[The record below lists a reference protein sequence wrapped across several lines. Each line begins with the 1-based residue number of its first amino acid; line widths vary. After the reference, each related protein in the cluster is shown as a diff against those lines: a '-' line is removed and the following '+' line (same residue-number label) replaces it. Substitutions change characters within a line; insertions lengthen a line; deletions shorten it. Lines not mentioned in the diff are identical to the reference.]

1 MPESKTAAGPETPR
15 EVPPPPLWRR
25 LARSRLRLP
34 LAVVA
39 GAAAGAAYSH
49 FIGCRTGTCPITSN
63 VWIASLY
70 GAFVGGLAGWPPRA
84 EAATP
89 AGPPRGPVTPGR

>member
-1 MPESKTAAGPETPR
+1 MTGPETTPR
-15 EVPPPPLWRR
+15 PETPQEGTRPPPWRK
-25 LARSRLRLP
+25 LARYRLP
-34 LAVVA
+34 LAVLA

-63 VWIASLY
+63 VWIATLY

-84 EAATP
+84 EAAAP
-89 AGPPRGPVTPGR
+89 AASPGGPVGPGR

>member
-1 MPESKTAAGPETPR
+1 MHETKTATGPETPR
-15 EVPPPPLWRR
+15 EGPTLPLWRR

-34 LAVVA
+34 LAVVV

-84 EAATP
+84 EAAAP
-89 AGPPRGPVTPGR
+89 AASPRGPVSSGR